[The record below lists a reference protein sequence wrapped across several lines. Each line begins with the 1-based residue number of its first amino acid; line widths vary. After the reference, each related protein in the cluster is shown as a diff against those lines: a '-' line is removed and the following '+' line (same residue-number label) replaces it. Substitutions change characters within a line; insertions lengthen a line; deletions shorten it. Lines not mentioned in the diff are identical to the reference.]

1 MTWVGISI
9 LGLLIAGGLFF
20 SAFFSGAETGLYRIN
35 RLRLHLDSKRAD
47 PRALKLSRVLG
58 DERGA
63 LSVTLIGTNLA
74 NYITTAAVA
83 YLFAEQMGLGETG
96 SELYTVMILTP
107 IVFVF
112 GEVVPKNLFRLHADR
127 LMARSAGL
135 LVLADRLFRL
145 TGVVWCLDQ
154 LAGLI
159 NRRGA
164 ADLPDG
170 GASAPKRRVAML
182 LQEALAGN
190 PLGEDQSDL
199 IERVCGLS
207 EQQLHSVMVPR
218 NRVVAISA
226 ETDRRSLSRVARKT
240 HHARLPVYD
249 RNPRHITGIVKV
261 DELLRSDDWQHV
273 GELLTPA
280 ITLSPHATVAATM
293 THLQHAGQEMA
304 IVADPGGQMLGI
316 VTLRD
321 LLAQVVGEVTMS
333 V

>member
-1 MTWVGISI
+1 MTWFGICI
-9 LGLLIAGGLFF
+9 FGLLIAGGLFL
-20 SAFFSGAETGLYRIN
+20 SGFFSGAETGLYHIN
-35 RLRLHLDSKRAD
+35 RLRLHLDSKRSD
-47 PRALKLSRVLG
+47 PRALKLSQVLS
-58 DERGA
+58 DEQGA

-74 NYITTAAVA
+74 NYVTTAAVA
-83 YLFAEQMGLGETG
+83 YLFAEQMGLGETD

-135 LVLADRLFRL
+135 LGLADRLFRL
-145 TGVVWCLDQ
+145 TGLVWCLDK

-164 ADLPDG
+164 ADPPGG
-170 GASAPKRRVAML
+170 GASTPKRRVAML

-207 EQQLHSVMVPR
+207 EQRLHSVMVPR

-226 ETDRRSLSRVARKT
+226 KTDRRSLSRVARRT
-240 HHARLPVYD
+240 PHARLPVHD

-261 DELLRSDDWQHV
+261 DELLRRDDWEHA
-273 GELLTPA
+273 GELLAPA
-280 ITLSPHATVAATM
+280 ITLSPHTTVAAAM
-293 THLQHAGQEMA
+293 THLQHANQEMA
-304 IVADPGGQMLGI
+304 IVANQGGQMLGI
-316 VTLRD
+316 VTLKD
-321 LLAQVVGEVTMS
+321 LLAQVVGEVTIG